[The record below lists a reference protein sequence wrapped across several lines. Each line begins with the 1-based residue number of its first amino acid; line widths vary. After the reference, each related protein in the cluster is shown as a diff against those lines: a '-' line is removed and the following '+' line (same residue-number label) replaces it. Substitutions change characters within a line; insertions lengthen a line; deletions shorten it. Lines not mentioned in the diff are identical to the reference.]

1 MVSSVCSKLLIVVAA
16 LCAMPV
22 AAMSPELSAAATTAD
37 TVFAEHAVVRPV
49 TSAYGIEAGSA
60 HLADTYLTP
69 LHYDGWHS
77 AVSYSRT
84 QAMGFDPERWSMRL
98 ALGVAVDH
106 TQNPAR
112 NATMWNLDFE
122 ASWAMTRRF
131 RVTDAVSAG
140 IGGYTALNVGALY
153 LGRNGNN
160 PASAKGA
167 WAVGVRAAA
176 TYAMRI
182 GRLPITWG
190 VEAAIPLTGV
200 FFTPQYGQ
208 LYYEIYLGDR
218 RGLAHAAWPGNY
230 RRIDTR
236 AWADMHFG
244 GTTLRL
250 GYHFDL
256 RSTRANDITSRSVTH
271 AFSVAVVTRWLSVPM
286 TATAVPAD
294 ARIIAASY

>member
-1 MVSSVCSKLLIVVAA
+1 MVNSVCSKLIAVAA
-16 LCAMPV
+16 LLCATPALAEPADSV
-22 AAMSPELSAAATTAD
+22 A
-37 TVFAEHAVVRPV
+37 AVVRPV
-49 TSAYGIEAGSA
+49 TSAYGIEVGSA
-60 HLADTYLTP
+60 DLADTYLTP

-77 AVSYSRT
+77 AISYSRT

-167 WAVGVRAAA
+167 WMIGVRAAT

-182 GRLPITWG
+182 GRLSITWG
-190 VEAAIPLTGV
+190 VEAAMPLTGV
-200 FFTPQYGQ
+200 FFAPQYGQ
-208 LYYEIYLGDR
+208 LYYEIYLGDH

-236 AWADMHFG
+236 AWADLHLG

-271 AFSVAVVTRWLSVPM
+271 AFSIAVVTRWLSVPM
-286 TATAVPAD
+286 TSKTTTPGT
-294 ARIIAASY
+294 RIVAASY

>member
-1 MVSSVCSKLLIVVAA
+1 MASNACSKIAA
-16 LCAMPV
+16 LALSILPCLGAH
-22 AAMSPELSAAATTAD
+22 AAEADTTA
-37 TVFAEHAVVRPV
+37 AIVRPV

-77 AVSYSRT
+77 AVTYSRT
-84 QAMGFDPERWSMRL
+84 QAMAFDPGRWSMRL
-98 ALGVAVDH
+98 SLRGTADH

-112 NATMWNLDFE
+112 NATMWNFDIE
-122 ASWAMTRRF
+122 AAWGMTRRF
-131 RVTDAVSAG
+131 RITDAASAG
-140 IGGYTALNVGALY
+140 IGGYTSLNAGALY

-160 PASAKGA
+160 PAAAKGA
-167 WAVGVRAAA
+167 WVVGVSAAA

-182 GRLPITWG
+182 GRLPVSWG
-190 VEAAIPLTGV
+190 ASVAVPVAGA

-230 RRIDTR
+230 RRVDAR
-236 AWADMHFG
+236 AYADLHFG

-250 GYHFDL
+250 GYHLDL
-256 RSTRANDITSRSVTH
+256 RSTRANGITSRNVTH
-271 AFSVAVVTRWLSVPM
+271 AFSAAIVTRWLSVPM
-286 TATAVPAD
+286 AGYTPSPNT
-294 ARIIAASY
+294 RIIATSY

>member
-1 MVSSVCSKLLIVVAA
+1 MVSSVCSKLVAVAA
-16 LCAMPV
+16 LLCSAP
-22 AAMSPELSAAATTAD
+22 AAAESAD
-37 TVFAEHAVVRPV
+37 SVAAVVRPV
-49 TSAYGIEAGSA
+49 TSTYGIEVGSA
-60 HLADTYLTP
+60 HIADTYLTP

-77 AVSYSRT
+77 AVAYSRT
-84 QAMGFDPERWSMRL
+84 QAMGFDPERWSMCL
-98 ALGVAVDH
+98 ALSANIDH

-112 NATMWNLDFE
+112 NATMWNFDIE
-122 ASWAMTRRF
+122 ASWRMTRRF
-131 RVTDAVSAG
+131 RITDALSAG
-140 IGGYTALNVGALY
+140 IGGYTSLNVGALY

-160 PASAKGA
+160 PAAAKGA
-167 WAVGVRAAA
+167 WTVGVSGAA

-182 GRLPITWG
+182 GRLPVTWG
-190 VEAAIPLTGV
+190 IAAAIPLTGV
-200 FFTPQYGQ
+200 FFAPQYGQ

-256 RSTRANDITSRSVTH
+256 RSTRANDITARSVTH
-271 AFSVAVVTRWLSVPM
+271 AFSVAVVSRWLSVPM
-286 TATAVPAD
+286 TSTNTAPGT
-294 ARIIAASY
+294 RIVAASY